1 MYPIALV
8 LSRRFSGINY
18 VSHCKVRSNMR
29 TIYLVKSPSNNICFD
44 SNPELGLHFIEAS
57 VDVTFL
63 NNVVFDGRLKILVN
77 QRSADQFI
85 GMASIWFILFDDN
98 PLSNKSLEDA
108 FALIKNIGH
117 QLFKVTRLGQG
128 FSYKDI
134 YTIPNVNDSWKI
146 EDTFISYSDNGGF
159 KEIYCLDRASPIEQD
174 GEDTIFHANG
184 KTVKADLAFVVG
196 SDEQKTQAQFVH
208 VTMPS
213 RNINIDTSGL
223 RTTGDLSPLQHF
235 HGVDASRSAKGL
247 IFELYNAAITSAN
260 ILTSYLLL
268 YQIVE
273 VVISEGTA
281 STLDD
286 DAISGVLDVVRGANL
301 LDDEFFNR
309 LRGLLKGLKKENSQE
324 LLRSGIRNLLV
335 SEHVADLDY
344 SAFSSWR
351 SFRGKI
357 THPMRTQELTDI
369 EFTVNYKSLRK
380 FADKFTTVLP

>member
-1 MYPIALV
+1 
-8 LSRRFSGINY
+8 
-18 VSHCKVRSNMR
+18 MR
-29 TIYLVKSPSNNICFD
+29 TIYLVMSPSNNICFD
-44 SNPELGLHFIEAS
+44 SNPELGLHFIESS

-77 QRSADQFI
+77 QRSADPCI
-85 GMASIWFILFDDN
+85 GMASIWFILLDDK

-108 FALIKNIGH
+108 FAFIKNIGN

-128 FSYKDI
+128 FSYKNI
-134 YTIPNVNDSWKI
+134 YTIPNVDDSWKI

-159 KEIYCLDRASPIEQD
+159 KEVYCLDRTAPTEQD
-174 GEDTIFHANG
+174 GEDTIYHANG

-208 VTMPS
+208 ITMPS
-213 RNINIDTSGL
+213 KNINIDASGL
-223 RTTGDLSPLQHF
+223 RTTGDLNPLQHF

-247 IFELYNAAITSAN
+247 IYELYNAAITSAN
-260 ILTSYLLL
+260 IFTSYLLL

-273 VVISEGTA
+273 VVIAEGTA

-286 DAISGVLDVVRGANL
+286 DAISGVLDVVREANL
-301 LDDEFFNR
+301 LDDAFFNR
-309 LRGLLKGLKKENSQE
+309 FRGLLKGLKKENSLE
-324 LLRSGIRNLLV
+324 LLRSGISNLLV
-335 SEHVADLDY
+335 SVDAAGLDY

-357 THPMRTQELTDI
+357 THPMRTQELTDT
-369 EFTVNYKSLRK
+369 EFTVQYKSLRK
-380 FADKFTTVLP
+380 FADTFTSALP